1 MTQQRKA
8 KRRLSDFDFSKEG
21 SHIALVHKDQGGAA
35 NGYETLIMKSTANF
49 SQEFIQKVQRV
60 KVEMELPEFLSR
72 FYGMWYAEE
81 AKELAKLFGWVDYS
95 DVADKVEDAIEGE
108 LSVELI
114 DSNPTDYVKTK
125 LQDLDNLVSVAK
137 ASTKDGEIDTALLA
151 NALASLTEEQYLML
165 LEDQASVE
173 KALKSGGKKPNKKV
187 VDKEQPIVK
196 EADKAVHK
204 EEKQMTEK
212 VAEQEVDVVAKA
224 QYDEIQKAFKEQE
237 EQLQKA
243 TAMLEEFKQKEKEQI
258 QKAREATL
266 LDAVEAKDTAEKL
279 FKAVGELDQE
289 HFDIVVEIVKSLVQ
303 KATDTD
309 MFKEVGSQQEGEQ
322 VHKSTVQKILAQKY
336 AN

>member
-108 LSVELI
+108 RSVELI

-137 ASTKDGEIDTALLA
+137 ASTKDGVVDTALLA

-266 LDAVEAKDTAEKL
+266 LAAVEAKDTAEKL

>member
-108 LSVELI
+108 RSVELI

-151 NALASLTEEQYLML
+151 NTLASLTEEQYLML
-165 LEDQASVE
+165 LEDQASIE

-266 LDAVEAKDTAEKL
+266 LAAVEAQDTAEKL

-336 AN
+336 AK

>member
-49 SQEFIQKVQRV
+49 SQEFIQKAQRV
-60 KVEMELPEFLSR
+60 KVEMELPEFLMR
-72 FYGMWYAEE
+72 FYGMWYEDE

-108 LSVELI
+108 RSVELI

-137 ASTKDGEIDTALLA
+137 ASTKEGKIDTALLA
-151 NALASLTEEQYLML
+151 NTLASLTEEQYLML

-196 EADKAVHK
+196 KADKAVHK
-204 EEKQMTEK
+204 EEKQMTDK

-258 QKAREATL
+258 QKAREATIL
-266 LDAVEAKDTAEKL
+266 AAVEAKDTAEKL
-279 FKAVGELDQE
+279 FKAVGELEQE
-289 HFDIVVEIVKSLVQ
+289 QFDVVVEVVKSLVQ
-303 KATDTD
+303 KASDTD
-309 MFKEVGSQQEGEQ
+309 MFKEIGSQQEGEQ

>member
-108 LSVELI
+108 RSVELI

-137 ASTKDGEIDTALLA
+137 ASTKDGVVDTALLA

-266 LDAVEAKDTAEKL
+266 LAAVESKDTAEKL
-279 FKAVGELDQE
+279 FKAVGELEQE
-289 HFDIVVEIVKSLVQ
+289 HFDIVVEVVKALAAKV
-303 KATDTD
+303 TDTD

>member
-35 NGYETLIMKSTANF
+35 SGYETLIMKSTANL

-72 FYGMWYAEE
+72 FYGMWYEEE

-95 DVADKVEDAIEGE
+95 EVADKVEDAIEGE
-108 LSVELI
+108 RSVEFV
-114 DSNPTDYVKTK
+114 DVSPTDYIRTK
-125 LQDLDNLVSVAK
+125 LQDADNLANIAK
-137 ASTKDGEIDTALLA
+137 SSTQDGKTDTAKLSKE
-151 NALASLTEEQYLML
+151 LASLTEEQYLML
-165 LEDQASVE
+165 LEDQVTIE

-187 VDKEQPIVK
+187 VSKQPIVK
-196 EADKAVHK
+196 EADKAVHN

-212 VAEQEVDVVAKA
+212 VLEQEVEVIAKA

-243 TAMLEEFKQKEKEQI
+243 NAMLAEFKQKEKEQI

-266 LDAVEAKDTAEKL
+266 LAAVEAKDTAEKL
-279 FKAVGELDQE
+279 FKAVGELEQE
-289 HFDIVVEIVKSLVQ
+289 HFDAVVEVVKALTA

>member
-49 SQEFIQKVQRV
+49 SQEFIQKAQRV
-60 KVEMELPEFLSR
+60 KVEMELPEFLMR
-72 FYGMWYAEE
+72 FYGMWWEEE

-108 LSVELI
+108 RSVELI

-266 LDAVEAKDTAEKL
+266 LAAVEAQDTAEKL

>member
-35 NGYETLIMKSTANF
+35 NGYETLIMKSTVNF
-49 SQEFIQKVQRV
+49 SQEFIQKAQRV
-60 KVEMELPEFLSR
+60 KVEMELPEFLMR
-72 FYGMWYAEE
+72 FYGMWYEDE

-108 LSVELI
+108 RSVELI

-125 LQDLDNLVSVAK
+125 LQDLDNLVGVAK

-151 NALASLTEEQYLML
+151 NTLASLTEEQYLML
-165 LEDQASVE
+165 LEDQASIE

-187 VDKEQPIVK
+187 VSKQPIVK
-196 EADKAVHK
+196 EADKAVHN

-212 VAEQEVDVVAKA
+212 VLEQEVEVIAKA

-243 TAMLEEFKQKEKEQI
+243 YAMVEEFKKKEKEQI

-266 LDAVEAKDTAEKL
+266 LAAVEAKDTAEKL
-279 FKAVGELDQE
+279 FKAVGELEQE
-289 HFDIVVEIVKSLVQ
+289 HFDVVVEVVKALAAKV
-303 KATDTD
+303 TDTD

>member
-49 SQEFIQKVQRV
+49 SQEFIQKAQRV
-60 KVEMELPEFLSR
+60 KVEMELPEFLAR
-72 FYGMWYAEE
+72 FYGMWYEDD

-108 LSVELI
+108 RSVELV

-137 ASTKDGEIDTALLA
+137 ASTKEGKIDTALLA
-151 NALASLTEEQYLML
+151 NTLASLTEEQYLML

-196 EADKAVHK
+196 KADKAVHK
-204 EEKQMTEK
+204 EEKQMTDK

-266 LDAVEAKDTAEKL
+266 LAAVEAKDTAEKL
-279 FKAVGELDQE
+279 FKAVGELEQE
-289 HFDIVVEIVKSLVQ
+289 QFDVVVEVVKSLVQ
-303 KATDTD
+303 KASDTD
-309 MFKEVGSQQEGEQ
+309 MFKEIGSQQEGEQ

>member
-35 NGYETLIMKSTANF
+35 NGYETLIMKSTANL

-72 FYGMWYAEE
+72 FYGMWYEE
-81 AKELAKLFGWVDYS
+81 DAKELAKLFGWVDYS

-108 LSVELI
+108 RSVELV
-114 DSNPTDYVKTK
+114 DVSPTDYIRTK
-125 LQDLDNLVSVAK
+125 LQDADNLANIAK
-137 ASTKDGEIDTALLA
+137 SSTQDGKTDTAMLA
-151 NALASLTEEQYLML
+151 KNLASLTEEQYLML
-165 LEDQASVE
+165 LEDQVTIE

-187 VDKEQPIVK
+187 VSKQPIVK
-196 EADKAVHK
+196 EADKAVHN
-204 EEKQMTEK
+204 EGKQMTEK
-212 VAEQEVDVVAKA
+212 VLEQEVEVIAKA

-243 TAMLEEFKQKEKEQI
+243 NAMLAEFKQKEKEQI

-266 LDAVEAKDTAEKL
+266 LAAVEAKDTAEKL
-279 FKAVGELDQE
+279 FKAVGELEQE
-289 HFDIVVEIVKSLVQ
+289 HFDVVVEVVKALTA

>member
-35 NGYETLIMKSTANF
+35 NGYETLIMKSTDNF
-49 SQEFIQKVQRV
+49 SQEFIQKVQRI

-72 FYGMWYAEE
+72 FYGMWYEDSE
-81 AKELAKLFGWVDYS
+81 ELAKLFGWVDYS
-95 DVADKVEDAIEGE
+95 DIADEVEDIIEGE
-108 LSVELI
+108 RTIEVV
-114 DSNPTDYVKTK
+114 DVAPADYIREK
-125 LQDLDNLVSVAK
+125 LQNLDSIVNVAK
-137 ASTKDGEIDTALLA
+137 SSIKDGNVDTALLA
-151 NALASLTEEQYLML
+151 TTLASLTEEQYLML
-165 LEDQASVE
+165 IEDQQSIE

-187 VDKEQPIVK
+187 VKNKQPIVNK
-196 EADKAVHK
+196 ADKAVHN
-204 EEKQMTEK
+204 EEEQMTDK
-212 VAEQEVDVVAKA
+212 VGEQEAEVITKA

-243 TAMLEEFKQKEKEQI
+243 NTMLAEFKQKEQEQI

-266 LDAVEAKDTAEKL
+266 LAAVEAKDTAEKL
-279 FKAVGELDQE
+279 FKAVGELEQE
-289 HFDIVVEIVKSLVQ
+289 QFDVVVEVVKSLVK
-303 KATDTD
+303 KASDTD
-309 MFKEVGSQQEGEQ
+309 MFREIGSQQEGEQ

>member
-35 NGYETLIMKSTANF
+35 NGYETLIMKSTDNF
-49 SQEFIQKVQRV
+49 SQEFIQKAQRV
-60 KVEMELPEFLSR
+60 KVDMELPEFLAR
-72 FYGMWYAEE
+72 FYGMWYDED

-95 DVADKVEDAIEGE
+95 DIADKVEDAIEGE
-108 LSVELI
+108 RSVELI

-137 ASTKDGEIDTALLA
+137 ASTKEGEVDTALLA
-151 NALASLTEEQYLML
+151 TTLASLTEEQYLML
-165 LEDQASVE
+165 LEDQQSIE

-187 VDKEQPIVK
+187 VKNKQPIVNK
-196 EADKAVHK
+196 ADKAVHN
-204 EEKQMTEK
+204 EEEQMTDK
-212 VAEQEVDVVAKA
+212 VVEQEAEVIAKA

-243 TAMLEEFKQKEKEQI
+243 TAMLAEFKQKEQEQI

-266 LDAVEAKDTAEKL
+266 LAAVEAKDTAEKL
-279 FKAVGELDQE
+279 FKAVGELEQE
-289 HFDIVVEIVKSLVQ
+289 QFDAVVEVVKALAAKV
-303 KATDTD
+303 TDTD

>member
-35 NGYETLIMKSTANF
+35 NGYETLIMKSTANL

-72 FYGMWYAEE
+72 FYGMWYDEE

-108 LSVELI
+108 RSVEFV
-114 DSNPTDYVKTK
+114 DVSPTDYIRTK
-125 LQDLDNLVSVAK
+125 LQDVDNLANIAK
-137 ASTKDGEIDTALLA
+137 SSTQDGKTDTAMLSKE
-151 NALASLTEEQYLML
+151 LASLTEEQYLML
-165 LEDQASVE
+165 LEDQVTIE

-187 VDKEQPIVK
+187 VSKQPIVK
-196 EADKAVHK
+196 EADKAVHN

-212 VAEQEVDVVAKA
+212 VLEQEVEVIAKA

-243 TAMLEEFKQKEKEQI
+243 TAMLAEFKQKEKEQI

-266 LDAVEAKDTAEKL
+266 LAAVEAKDTAEKL
-279 FKAVGELDQE
+279 FKAVGELEQE
-289 HFDIVVEIVKSLVQ
+289 HFDVVVEVVKALTA

>member
-49 SQEFIQKVQRV
+49 SQEFIQKAQRV
-60 KVEMELPEFLSR
+60 KVEMELPEFLMR
-72 FYGMWYAEE
+72 FYGMWWEEE

-108 LSVELI
+108 RSVELI

-151 NALASLTEEQYLML
+151 NTLASLTEEQYLML
-165 LEDQASVE
+165 LEDQASIE

-266 LDAVEAKDTAEKL
+266 LAAVEAQDTAEKL

>member
-49 SQEFIQKVQRV
+49 SQEFIQKAQRV
-60 KVEMELPEFLSR
+60 KVEMELPEFLMR
-72 FYGMWYAEE
+72 FYGMWFEEE

-108 LSVELI
+108 RSVELI

-137 ASTKDGEIDTALLA
+137 ASTKDGVVDTALLA
-151 NALASLTEEQYLML
+151 NTLASLTEEQYLML

-266 LDAVEAKDTAEKL
+266 LAAVEAKDTAEKL
-279 FKAVGELDQE
+279 FKAVGELEQE
-289 HFDIVVEIVKSLVQ
+289 HFDAVVEVVKSLTA
-303 KATDTD
+303 KATDTV

>member
-49 SQEFIQKVQRV
+49 SQEFIQKAQRV
-60 KVEMELPEFLSR
+60 KVEMELPEFLMR
-72 FYGMWYAEE
+72 FYGMWYEDD

-108 LSVELI
+108 RSVELV

-137 ASTKDGEIDTALLA
+137 ASTKEGKIDTALLA
-151 NALASLTEEQYLML
+151 NTLASLTEEQYLML

-196 EADKAVHK
+196 KADKAVHK
-204 EEKQMTEK
+204 EEKQMTDK

-266 LDAVEAKDTAEKL
+266 LAAVEAKDTAEKL
-279 FKAVGELDQE
+279 FKAVGELEQE
-289 HFDIVVEIVKSLVQ
+289 QFDVVVEVVKSLVQ
-303 KATDTD
+303 KASDTD

-322 VHKSTVQKILAQKY
+322 VHKSTVQKNPSSKIR
-336 AN
+336 

>member
-35 NGYETLIMKSTANF
+35 NGYETLIMKSTDNF
-49 SQEFIQKVQRV
+49 SQEFIQKVQRI
-60 KVEMELPEFLSR
+60 KVEMELPEFLER
-72 FYGMWYAEE
+72 FYGVWWDDSE
-81 AKELAKLFGWVDYS
+81 ELAKLFGWVDYS
-95 DVADKVEDAIEGE
+95 DIADKVEDAIEGE
-108 LSVELI
+108 RTVEVVDI
-114 DSNPTDYVKTK
+114 TPTDYIREK
-125 LQDLDNLVSVAK
+125 LQDLDSIVNVAK
-137 ASTKDGEIDTALLA
+137 SSIKDGNVDTALLA
-151 NALASLTEEQYLML
+151 TALASLTEEQYLML
-165 LEDQASVE
+165 IEDQQSVE

-187 VDKEQPIVK
+187 VKNKQPIVNK
-196 EADKAVHK
+196 ADKAVHN
-204 EEKQMTEK
+204 EEEQMTDK
-212 VAEQEVDVVAKA
+212 VVEQEAEVIAKA

-243 TAMLEEFKQKEKEQI
+243 TAMLAEFKQKEQEQI

-266 LDAVEAKDTAEKL
+266 LAAVEAKDTAEKL
-279 FKAVGELDQE
+279 FKAVGKLEQE
-289 HFDIVVEIVKSLVQ
+289 QFDVVVEVVKSLVQ

-309 MFKEVGSQQEGEQ
+309 MFREVGSQQEGEQ

>member
-49 SQEFIQKVQRV
+49 SQEFIQKAQRV
-60 KVEMELPEFLSR
+60 KVEMELPEFLMR
-72 FYGMWYAEE
+72 FYGMWWEEE

-108 LSVELI
+108 RSVELI
-114 DSNPTDYVKTK
+114 DNNPTDYVKTK

-151 NALASLTEEQYLML
+151 NTLASLTEEQYLML
-165 LEDQASVE
+165 LEDQASIE

-309 MFKEVGSQQEGEQ
+309 MFREVGSQQEGEQ

>member
-108 LSVELI
+108 RSVELI

-151 NALASLTEEQYLML
+151 NTLASLTEEQYLML
-165 LEDQASVE
+165 LEDQASIE

-266 LDAVEAKDTAEKL
+266 LAAVEAKDTAEKL
-279 FKAVGELDQE
+279 FKAVGELEQE
-289 HFDIVVEIVKSLVQ
+289 HFDVVVEIVKSLVQ

>member
-49 SQEFIQKVQRV
+49 SQEFIQKAQRV
-60 KVEMELPEFLSR
+60 KVEMELPEFLMR
-72 FYGMWYAEE
+72 FYGMWYEDE
-81 AKELAKLFGWVDYS
+81 AKELAKIFGWVDYS

-108 LSVELI
+108 RSVELI

-137 ASTKDGEIDTALLA
+137 ASTKDGVVDTALLA
-151 NALASLTEEQYLML
+151 NTLASLTEEQYLML
-165 LEDQASVE
+165 LEDQASIE

-204 EEKQMTEK
+204 EEKQMTDK
-212 VAEQEVDVVAKA
+212 VAEQEVEVIAKA

-266 LDAVEAKDTAEKL
+266 LAAVEAKDTAEKL
-279 FKAVGELDQE
+279 FKAVGELEQE
-289 HFDIVVEIVKSLVQ
+289 HFDIVVEVVKALAAKV
-303 KATDTD
+303 TDTD

>member
-49 SQEFIQKVQRV
+49 SQEFIQKAQRV
-60 KVEMELPEFLSR
+60 KVEMELPEFLMR
-72 FYGMWYAEE
+72 FYGMWYEDD

-108 LSVELI
+108 RSVELV

-137 ASTKDGEIDTALLA
+137 ASTKEGKIDTALLA
-151 NALASLTEEQYLML
+151 NTLASLTEEQYLML

-196 EADKAVHK
+196 KADKAVHK
-204 EEKQMTEK
+204 EEKQMTDK

-258 QKAREATL
+258 QKAREATIL
-266 LDAVEAKDTAEKL
+266 AAVEAKDTAEKL
-279 FKAVGELDQE
+279 FKAVGELEQE
-289 HFDIVVEIVKSLVQ
+289 QFDVVVEVVKSLVQ
-303 KATDTD
+303 KASDTD
-309 MFKEVGSQQEGEQ
+309 MFKEIGSQQEGEQ

>member
-49 SQEFIQKVQRV
+49 SQEFIQKAQRV
-60 KVEMELPEFLSR
+60 KVEMELPEFLMR
-72 FYGMWYAEE
+72 FYGMWYEDE
-81 AKELAKLFGWVDYS
+81 AKELAKIFGWVDYS

-108 LSVELI
+108 RSVELI

-137 ASTKDGEIDTALLA
+137 ASTKDGVVDTALLA
-151 NALASLTEEQYLML
+151 NTLASLTEEQYLML

-204 EEKQMTEK
+204 EEKQMTEN

-266 LDAVEAKDTAEKL
+266 LAAVEAQDTAEKL
-279 FKAVGELDQE
+279 FKAVGELEQE
-289 HFDIVVEIVKSLVQ
+289 HFDIVVEVVKALAA

-309 MFKEVGSQQEGEQ
+309 MFKELGSQQEGEQ

>member
-49 SQEFIQKVQRV
+49 SQEFIQKAQRV
-60 KVEMELPEFLSR
+60 KVEMELPEFLMR
-72 FYGMWYAEE
+72 FYGMWYEDD

-95 DVADKVEDAIEGE
+95 DVADKVEDVIEGE
-108 LSVELI
+108 RSVELI

-125 LQDLDNLVSVAK
+125 LQGLDTLVSVAK
-137 ASTKDGEIDTALLA
+137 ASTNDGEIDTALLA
-151 NALASLTEEQYLML
+151 NTLASLTEEQYLML
-165 LEDQASVE
+165 LEDQVTIE

-196 EADKAVHK
+196 KADKAVHK
-204 EEKQMTEK
+204 EEGQMTEK
-212 VAEQEVDVVAKA
+212 VLEQEVEVIAKA
-224 QYDEIQKAFKEQE
+224 HYDEIQKAFKEQE

-243 TAMLEEFKQKEKEQI
+243 TAMLAEFKQKEKEQI

-266 LDAVEAKDTAEKL
+266 LAAVEAKDTAEKL
-279 FKAVGELDQE
+279 FKAVGELEQE
-289 HFDIVVEIVKSLVQ
+289 HFDIVVEVVKALAAKV
-303 KATDTD
+303 TDTD

>member
-1 MTQQRKA
+1 M
-8 KRRLSDFDFSKEG
+8 
-21 SHIALVHKDQGGAA
+21 V
-35 NGYETLIMKSTANF
+35 
-49 SQEFIQKVQRV
+49 
-60 KVEMELPEFLSR
+60 
-72 FYGMWYAEE
+72 
-81 AKELAKLFGWVDYS
+81 
-95 DVADKVEDAIEGE
+95 
-108 LSVELI
+108 
-114 DSNPTDYVKTK
+114 
-125 LQDLDNLVSVAK
+125 
-137 ASTKDGEIDTALLA
+137 
-151 NALASLTEEQYLML
+151 L
-165 LEDQASVE
+165 LEDQASIE

-266 LDAVEAKDTAEKL
+266 LAAVEAKDTAEKL
-279 FKAVGELDQE
+279 FKAVGELEQE
-289 HFDIVVEIVKSLVQ
+289 HFDAVVEVVKALTA

>member
-49 SQEFIQKVQRV
+49 SQEFIQKAQRV
-60 KVEMELPEFLSR
+60 KVEMELPEFLAR
-72 FYGMWYAEE
+72 FYSMWYED

-108 LSVELI
+108 RSVELI

-137 ASTKDGEIDTALLA
+137 ASTKDGVVDTALLA
-151 NALASLTEEQYLML
+151 NTLASLTEEQYLML

-187 VDKEQPIVK
+187 VNKEQPIVK

-266 LDAVEAKDTAEKL
+266 LAAVEAKDTADKL

-289 HFDIVVEIVKSLVQ
+289 HFDIVVEVVKSLVQ

>member
-49 SQEFIQKVQRV
+49 SQEFIQKAQRV
-60 KVEMELPEFLSR
+60 KVEMELPEFLMR
-72 FYGMWYAEE
+72 FYGMWYEDE

-108 LSVELI
+108 RSVELV

-137 ASTKDGEIDTALLA
+137 ASTKEGKIDTALLA
-151 NALASLTEEQYLML
+151 NTLASLTEEQYLML

-196 EADKAVHK
+196 KADKAVHK
-204 EEKQMTEK
+204 EEKQMTDK

-266 LDAVEAKDTAEKL
+266 LAAVEAKDTAEKL
-279 FKAVGELDQE
+279 FKAVGELEQE
-289 HFDIVVEIVKSLVQ
+289 QFDVVVEVVKSLVQ
-303 KATDTD
+303 KASDTD
-309 MFKEVGSQQEGEQ
+309 MFKEIGSQQEGEQ

>member
-35 NGYETLIMKSTANF
+35 NGYETLIMKSTANL

-72 FYGMWYAEE
+72 FYGMWYEE
-81 AKELAKLFGWVDYS
+81 DAKELAKLFGWVDYS

-108 LSVELI
+108 RSVELV
-114 DSNPTDYVKTK
+114 DVSPTDYIRTK
-125 LQDLDNLVSVAK
+125 LQDADNLANIAK
-137 ASTKDGEIDTALLA
+137 SSTQDGKTDTAMLA
-151 NALASLTEEQYLML
+151 KNLASLTEEQYLML
-165 LEDQASVE
+165 LEDQVTIE

-187 VDKEQPIVK
+187 ESKQPIVK
-196 EADKAVHK
+196 EADKAVHN

-212 VAEQEVDVVAKA
+212 VLEQEVEVIAKA

-243 TAMLEEFKQKEKEQI
+243 NAMLAEFKQKEKEQI

-266 LDAVEAKDTAEKL
+266 LAAVEAKDTAEKL
-279 FKAVGELDQE
+279 FKAVGELEQE
-289 HFDIVVEIVKSLVQ
+289 HFDVVVEVVKALTA

-336 AN
+336 AK